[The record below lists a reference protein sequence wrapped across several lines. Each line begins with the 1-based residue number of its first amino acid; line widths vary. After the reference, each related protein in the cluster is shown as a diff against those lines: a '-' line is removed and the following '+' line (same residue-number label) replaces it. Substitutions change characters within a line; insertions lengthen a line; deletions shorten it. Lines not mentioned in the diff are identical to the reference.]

1 MVSPYSIIKA
11 VNTLASFKQMQKQYQ
26 AKYGGIPLD
35 YKERLEWMY
44 DTYKID
50 DELAKQILSEKARRL
65 ENLYYTQISF
75 ILYMVPE
82 GAKRPRYRL
91 INRSNITE
99 FAKSSDFIHVYSPG
113 AAQNNAYM
121 RKVVDA
127 GELDSLNQIICTP
140 CDVVYRAY
148 FPTPSYYNRIEKFMA
163 EIGLDRPIA
172 KPDFDNIAKL
182 YADMYNAN
190 VWLDD
195 MLTMKGVVEKYYSIL
210 PRVEIDLLYLNSVY
224 NKHQYKNIT
233 SRKDF
238 TEGMSLSY
246 V

>member
-1 MVSPYSIIKA
+1 MA
-11 VNTLASFKQMQKQYQ
+11 TLKQKEKEYY
-26 AKYGGIPLD
+26 AKYGSIPLD
-35 YKERLEWMY
+35 YRERIQWMY
-44 DTYKID
+44 EQYGID
-50 DELAKQILSEKARRL
+50 DKLAREILSEKARRL
-65 ENLYYTQISF
+65 ENLYYNRISF

-91 INRSNITE
+91 INRRNITE

-121 RKVVDA
+121 RRVVDA
-127 GELDSLNQIICTP
+127 GELDNLNQIICTP
-140 CDVVYRAY
+140 CDVTYRAY

-163 EIGLDRPIA
+163 EIGLDRHIA

-195 MLTMKGVVEKYYSIL
+195 MLTVRGVVEKYYSIL
-210 PRVEIDLLYLNSVY
+210 PRVEIDLLYLNAVY
-224 NKHQYKNIT
+224 NKHQYNSIT
-233 SRKDF
+233 GRKDF
-238 TEGMSLSY
+238 TEGMVLNY

>member
-44 DTYKID
+44 DAYKID

-121 RKVVDA
+121 RRVVDA

-224 NKHQYKNIT
+224 NKHQYKSIT